1 MSRNT
6 KPQDMKA
13 ARMPQNE
20 LLDLIGECFKRYNYW
35 PLKSLR
41 AELNQP
47 EAYLKQTLEKVAQLV
62 RQGPH
67 AMTWQLKPESKISAY
82 ADAQSYE
89 HAKDE
94 IAPDTGYNYDG
105 PSDTGDAGDL
115 IGTEDEED
123 DLKLEDVMS
132 L

>member
-1 MSRNT
+1 
-6 KPQDMKA
+6 
-13 ARMPQNE
+13 MPQNE
-20 LLDLIGECFKRYNYW
+20 LLDMIGDCFKRYNYW

-67 AMTWQLKPESKISAY
+67 AMTWQLKTESKISAY
-82 ADAQSYE
+82 ADAQSYA

-94 IAPDTGYNYDG
+94 IAPDTGYSFDG
-105 PSDTGDAGDL
+105 PSDIGEFGDGAG
-115 IGTEDEED
+115 TDEEDD
-123 DLKLEDVMS
+123 DLKLEDVMP